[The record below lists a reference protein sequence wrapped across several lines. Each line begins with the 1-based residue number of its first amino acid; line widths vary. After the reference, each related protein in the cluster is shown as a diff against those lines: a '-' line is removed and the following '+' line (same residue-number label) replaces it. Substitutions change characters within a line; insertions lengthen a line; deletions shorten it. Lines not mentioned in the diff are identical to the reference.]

1 MNLFSKTKDI
11 RFMEYI
17 NRKSIVK
24 RTTEF
29 IIGCFIISLAYNIFV
44 VPNNLVPGN
53 VGGLAIIINRL
64 FGFSNSMIIFIL
76 NIFLLIT
83 SYILLGK
90 EKTRATILGSLLLP
104 TFISLTE
111 NINIWLQIDT
121 SQVLLSAIFGGII
134 YGFGA
139 GMVFRA
145 GFTTGGTDIINQII
159 CKYGKTSMGKSML
172 MSDGLIVL
180 ASGIIFG
187 INNMMYS
194 ILMLYIISLISDRV
208 VLGVS
213 DNKMFMIVTNKE
225 DEIRDFIIKKL
236 GYGITVFSGKGGYKK
251 NYENVLMTVL
261 PTKDYYQLK
270 EGIKAIDEEAFYI
283 ITDSYEVFGGSSQW
297 KILKNLF

>member
-17 NRKSIVK
+17 NRKSIGK
-24 RTTEF
+24 RTIEF
-29 IIGCFIISLAYNIFV
+29 VIGCFIISLAYNIFV

-53 VGGLAIIINRL
+53 VGGLAVIINRL

-236 GYGITVFSGKGGYKK
+236 GHGITVFSGKGGYKK

-283 ITDSYEVFGGSSQW
+283 ITDSYEVFGGSSQ
-297 KILKNLF
+297 

>member
-29 IIGCFIISLAYNIFV
+29 VIGCFIISLAYNIFV

-53 VGGLAIIINRL
+53 VGGLAVIINRL
-64 FGFSNSMIIFIL
+64 FGFSNSMIIFVL

-121 SQVLLSAIFGGII
+121 SQVLLSAVFGGII

-139 GMVFRA
+139 GLVFRA

-225 DEIRDFIIKKL
+225 DEIRDFIIKNL
-236 GYGITVFSGKGGYKK
+236 RHGITVFSGKGGFKK
-251 NYENVLMTVL
+251 NYENVIMTVL

-270 EGIKAIDEEAFYI
+270 EGIKAIDKDAFYI
-283 ITDSYEVFGGSSQW
+283 ITDSYEVFGGSSQ
-297 KILKNLF
+297 

>member
-29 IIGCFIISLAYNIFV
+29 VIGCFIISLAYNIFV

-53 VGGLAIIINRL
+53 VGGLAVIINRL
-64 FGFSNSMIIFIL
+64 FGFSNSMIIFVL

-121 SQVLLSAIFGGII
+121 SQVLLSAVFGGII

-139 GMVFRA
+139 GLVFRA

-283 ITDSYEVFGGSSQW
+283 ITDSYEVFGGSSQ
-297 KILKNLF
+297 

>member
-29 IIGCFIISLAYNIFV
+29 VIGCFIISLAYNIFV

-53 VGGLAIIINRL
+53 VGGLAVIINRL

-121 SQVLLSAIFGGII
+121 SQVLLSAVFGGII

-139 GMVFRA
+139 GLVFRA
-145 GFTTGGTDIINQII
+145 GFTTGGTR
-159 CKYGKTSMGKSML
+159 GRR
-172 MSDGLIVL
+172 
-180 ASGIIFG
+180 A
-187 INNMMYS
+187 
-194 ILMLYIISLISDRV
+194 
-208 VLGVS
+208 
-213 DNKMFMIVTNKE
+213 
-225 DEIRDFIIKKL
+225 
-236 GYGITVFSGKGGYKK
+236 
-251 NYENVLMTVL
+251 
-261 PTKDYYQLK
+261 P
-270 EGIKAIDEEAFYI
+270 
-283 ITDSYEVFGGSSQW
+283 SSTAR
-297 KILKNLF
+297 

>member
-1 MNLFSKTKDI
+1 MNVFSQAKDI
-11 RFMEYI
+11 RLMEYI
-17 NRKSIVK
+17 NKKSLVK
-24 RTTEF
+24 RTIEF
-29 IIGCFIISLAYNIFV
+29 IIGCFLIALAYNIFV

-53 VGGLAIIINRL
+53 VGGLAVIFNRL
-64 FGFSNSMIIFIL
+64 FNIPNSIVILIL
-76 NIFLLIT
+76 NIFLLIL

-90 EKTRATILGSLLLP
+90 EKTKATILGSLLLP
-104 TFISLTE
+104 VFVSLTE

-121 SQVLLSAIFGGII
+121 SQVLLSSIFGGII

-139 GMVFRA
+139 GIVFKA

-180 ASGIIFG
+180 LSGVVFG

-194 ILMLYIISLISDRV
+194 ILMLYIISLMADRV

-213 DNKMFMIVTNKE
+213 DSKMFMIVTDKE
-225 DEIRDFIIKKL
+225 EEVRKFILKEL
-236 GYGITVFSGKGGYKK
+236 GQKITVFNAHGGYKK
-251 NYENVLMTVL
+251 KLENVIMTVL

-270 EGIKAIDEEAFYI
+270 EGIKAIDEDAFYI
-283 ITDSYEVFGGSSQW
+283 ITDSYEVFGG
-297 KILKNLF
+297 KDNDE